1 MQKEKLDQ
9 YFAINPFET
18 LGNIVFNLFVEEIAS
33 CNLMPGTKL
42 NISKI
47 ADDLNI
53 SRTPVREA
61 LNRLSEIGFI
71 KIYKKGY
78 YVSEVTSKDITKI
91 YFIRSALESKAA
103 FLCAQLKN
111 FSELEQLKKINDDF
125 MSDVR
130 DFDHLITLDS
140 QFHTILISS
149 CGNEYLM
156 ECYRLLQNKFT
167 RLQRQNLKVVAE
179 KNKTINAGKIAAE
192 HNAIINSIQLNM
204 PELAEKEMQNH
215 LNSGLAHALLFTDAT

>member
-1 MQKEKLDQ
+1 MKKEKLDQ
-9 YFAINPFET
+9 YLAVNPFET
-18 LGNIVFNLFVEEIAS
+18 LGNIVFNLFVEEIVS
-33 CNLMPGTKL
+33 CNIMPGTKL

-47 ADDLNI
+47 AKDLDI

-61 LNRLSEIGFI
+61 LNKLIEIGFI

-78 YVSEVTSKDITKI
+78 YVSEFTSKDVIKI
-91 YFIRSALESKAA
+91 YFIRAALESKAA
-103 FLCAQLKN
+103 FLCAKFKN
-111 FSELEQLKKINDDF
+111 FSQIAQLKKINDDF
-125 MSDVR
+125 MKYVSN
-130 DFDHLITLDS
+130 HNQLIMLDS
-140 QFHTILISS
+140 QFHNILISS
-149 CGNEYLM
+149 CGNEYLI
-156 ECYRLLQNKFT
+156 ECYRLLQNKFI

-215 LNSGLAHALLFTDAT
+215 LNSGLAHALLFTESK